1 MLAHLHA
8 PVCRSPGPSVQFL
21 AGDLSPRFL
30 ELWLQ
35 PPSVASIPS
44 SGLRPTSKQP
54 CPKGLLAPPAS
65 QAPRMQRE
73 GLATRSQG
81 GENGWAVWPWP
92 QKAGLGLSH
101 VIFLCTWGQLPA
113 SAAAQHCSP
122 PPRTITGARPRGCQP
137 TTKIPCGRQ
146 VRNPPSALA
155 LENKGSQGLAV
166 TVKCCVKCAIAMK
179 RPDTG

>member
-101 VIFLCTWGQLPA
+101 VIFCARGANCQPLQLPSTA
-113 SAAAQHCSP
+113 VHHPEQLQEPGLVAVN
-122 PPRTITGARPRGCQP
+122 PPRKSHVADKSGIHRLP
-137 TTKIPCGRQ
+137 
-146 VRNPPSALA
+146 
-155 LENKGSQGLAV
+155 
-166 TVKCCVKCAIAMK
+166 
-179 RPDTG
+179 